1 METGA
6 LISSPVGIA
15 AILLGC
21 VVAADRL
28 GRVRRFRKIGAAFIV
43 IILGALFA
51 NLRVI
56 PSAASG
62 GAVYDFIFDYVVSG
76 AIFLLLLPV
85 NLGALRRA
93 GAPMLIAFSLG
104 AAGVTAGVLLAD
116 MIVPMREMIGDAAR
130 PLGGMFA
137 GTYVGGAANFNAV
150 ALAYGVARDSN
161 IYTAATVVDNV
172 MTDIWIVA
180 TLALPALLAR
190 SRFFGPARRAPAPA
204 PTDRPQSGPTTSLDI
219 GAPIALAA
227 AALWVAGGLS
237 AFLAARGLDVPPVL
251 IVTTLALVAAQI
263 PAVSRLAQAHALGLW
278 GIYLFLA
285 VVGANADLAAL
296 AAAGE
301 LALSLFAY
309 VAIIFVAH
317 AAILFSAGALLK
329 LDPVVLAVASN
340 ACVGG
345 SSTAFVLAET
355 QDRDDLVLPAILVGS
370 LGTALGTYLGVAVT
384 TILH

>member
-1 METGA
+1 METNA
-6 LISSPVGIA
+6 LISSPIGVA
-15 AILLGC
+15 AVLLGC

-28 GRVRRFRKIGAAFIV
+28 GRLKSLRKIGAAFLV
-43 IILGALFA
+43 IIVGALLA

-62 GAVYDFIFDYVVSG
+62 GPVYDFIFDYVVSG

-93 GAPMLIAFSLG
+93 GAPMIAAFALG
-104 AAGVTAGVLLAD
+104 AAGVTAGVFLANAL
-116 MIVPMREMIGDAAR
+116 IPVKEMIGDAAA

-137 GTYVGGAANFNAV
+137 GTYIGGSANFNAV
-150 ALAYGVARDSN
+150 ALAFGVARDSN

-172 MTDIWIVA
+172 MTDIWIIA
-180 TLALPALLAR
+180 TLAMPALLVR
-190 SRFFGPARRAPAPA
+190 SGLFGAIKRAPAPA
-204 PTDRPQSGPTTSLDI
+204 LDGPSQFAPTTSIDI

-227 AALWVAGGLS
+227 GALWISGGLS
-237 AFLAARGLDVPPVL
+237 AFLAERGVSVPPIL
-251 IVTTLALVAAQI
+251 IVTTLALIAAQI
-263 PAVSRLAQAHALGLW
+263 PAVSKLAQAHALGLW

-301 LALSLFAY
+301 LTISLFAY
-309 VAIIFVAH
+309 VAIIFIAH
-317 AAILFSAGALLK
+317 AAILLSAGALLK

-355 QDRDDLVLPAILVGS
+355 QDRDDLVLPAILIGS
-370 LGTALGTYLGVAVT
+370 LGTALGTYVGVAVT
-384 TILH
+384 AALS

>member
-1 METGA
+1 METNA
-6 LISSPVGIA
+6 LISSPIGVA
-15 AILLGC
+15 AVLLGC

-28 GRVRRFRKIGAAFIV
+28 GRLKSLRKIGAAFLV
-43 IILGALFA
+43 IILGALLA

-62 GAVYDFIFDYVVSG
+62 GPVYDFIFDYVVSG

-93 GAPMLIAFSLG
+93 GAPMIAAFALG
-104 AAGVTAGVLLAD
+104 AAGVTAGVFLANAL
-116 MIVPMREMIGDAAR
+116 IPVKEMIGDAAA

-137 GTYVGGAANFNAV
+137 GTYIGGSANFNAV
-150 ALAYGVARDSN
+150 ALAFGVARDSN

-172 MTDIWIVA
+172 MTDIWIIA
-180 TLALPALLAR
+180 TLAMPALLAR
-190 SRFFGPARRAPAPA
+190 SGLFGAIKRAPAPA
-204 PTDRPQSGPTTSLDI
+204 LDDPSQFAPTTSIDI

-227 AALWVAGGLS
+227 GALWISGGLS
-237 AFLAARGLDVPPVL
+237 AFLAGRGVSVPPIL
-251 IVTTLALVAAQI
+251 IVTTLALIAAQI
-263 PAVSRLAQAHALGLW
+263 PAVSKLAQAHALGLW

-301 LALSLFAY
+301 LTVSLFAY
-309 VAIIFVAH
+309 VAIIFIAH
-317 AAILFSAGALLK
+317 AAILLSAGALLK

-355 QDRDDLVLPAILVGS
+355 QDRDDLILPAILIGS
-370 LGTALGTYLGVAVT
+370 LGTALGTYVGVAVT
-384 TILH
+384 AALS